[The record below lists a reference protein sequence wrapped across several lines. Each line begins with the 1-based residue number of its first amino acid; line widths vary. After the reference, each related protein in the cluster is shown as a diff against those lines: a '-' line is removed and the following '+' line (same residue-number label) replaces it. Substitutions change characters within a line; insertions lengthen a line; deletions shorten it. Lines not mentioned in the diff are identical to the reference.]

1 MPNRPRKNIIFS
13 LFLCSLLFL
22 SWLVLFCIKPVV
34 FYPDSETYQA
44 TAAHLTDS
52 TQVRPLLFPLLLRI
66 TGVLHLKL
74 SIICFLADVFSLVC
88 LLGLLSPRKPLFTRT
103 NLGILI
109 GFFLLP
115 AIWSYCGT
123 CLTESIL
130 PAVET
135 WIVILLV
142 WLFFPRRENSL
153 ALAILYSVTI
163 ALLASLLKPWI
174 MLYVVG
180 CSVLFALVS
189 GFNQLF
195 RQVRKP
201 ALVLLI
207 VSLGAFAFSY
217 RYNISKS
224 PSSANIGFLIVSSG
238 KVDDLKTRYRQAK
251 DTTAEEARFMKSL
264 IDDIDLIN
272 TKYNGD
278 PYDPPM
284 KDLKVLKVTER
295 EYVDTVNKAFKVA
308 YLQRGRDVVKLAR
321 LSARKYVK
329 DTHIGLNC
337 LDTLYGPSLPV
348 LQAAG
353 VNTVILVSVALIAF
367 WLGRHR
373 LPGLPGLRA
382 FWRQLPDI
390 GKRHL
395 LFAAV
400 LLISSFFFALFLCV
414 AGGVELARTV
424 LPAVFFQLLA
434 LSYLIINREDLS
446 PRKEP
451 S

>member
-1 MPNRPRKNIIFS
+1 MPNRLRKNAIFP
-13 LFLCSLLFL
+13 LFLFLLLFI

-44 TAAHLTDS
+44 TAAHLTDPS
-52 TQVRPLLFPLLLRI
+52 QVRPILFPLVLRI
-66 TGVLHLKL
+66 TGTLHLKL
-74 SIICFLADVFSLVC
+74 SIICFLTDVFGLVC
-88 LLGLLSPRKPLFTRT
+88 FLGLLSPRKQLFTRT
-103 NLGILI
+103 NLGIGI

-130 PAVET
+130 PAVEI

-153 ALAILYSVTI
+153 VLTILYSVAI

-174 MLYVVG
+174 MLYVLG
-180 CSVLFALVS
+180 CSVLFVLLAWLS
-189 GFNQLF
+189 RSF
-195 RQVRKP
+195 RGMRRST
-201 ALVLLI
+201 LVLLI
-207 VSLGAFAFSY
+207 ISLGAFAFSY

-238 KVDDLKTRYRQAK
+238 KVEDLKTRYQAVK
-251 DTTAEEARFMKSL
+251 DTTREEARFMKSL
-264 IDDIDLIN
+264 IDDIELIN

-308 YLQRGRDVVKLAR
+308 YLQRGRDVAKLTR

-329 DTHIGLNC
+329 DIHIGLNC
-337 LDTLYGPSLPV
+337 LDQLYGPSLPL
-348 LQAAG
+348 LQNAG
-353 VNTVILVSVALIAF
+353 VNTVILLSVAFIAF

-373 LPGLPGLRA
+373 LPGLPGFSGLAGAR
-382 FWRQLPDI
+382 LI
-390 GKRHL
+390 
-395 LFAAV
+395 FAGV
-400 LLISSFFFALFLCV
+400 LIFCSFFFALFLCV
-414 AGGVELARTV
+414 AGGVELPRTV

-434 LSYLIINREDLS
+434 LSYLIMNREDVL

-451 S
+451 R